1 MSGTTNNPYAVTPPD
16 KTLTQEGV
24 PADAKTV
31 GDALSVVKGML
42 KVAKVKLSD
51 ISVST
56 YNDGYYYT
64 KVVSF
69 ADKIPAN
76 AIVLAATASDWWNLS
91 CGTIF
96 VYTNTTNK
104 SIQITA
110 NKSGTVGVLYIDV
123 LYIEEV

>member
-1 MSGTTNNPYAVTPPD
+1 MSGAANNPYVVTPPD

-51 ISVST
+51 ISVGID
-56 YNDGYYYT
+56 NDGYYYA
-64 KVVSF
+64 KAVSF
-69 ADKIPAN
+69 AGKIPAN
-76 AIVLAATASDWWNLS
+76 TIVLAATASDWGNVS
-91 CGTIF
+91 CGTIS
-96 VYTNTTNK
+96 VYTSTTNK
-104 SIQITA
+104 SIQIMA
-110 NKSGTVGVLYIDV
+110 NKSGTVGTLYIDV

>member
-31 GDALSVVKGML
+31 GDALNVVKGMF

-51 ISVST
+51 ISVGID
-56 YNDGYYYT
+56 NDGYYYS
-64 KVVSF
+64 KAVSF

-76 AIVLAATASDWWNLS
+76 TIVLAATASDWGNLS
-91 CGTIF
+91 CGTIS

-110 NKSGTVGVLYIDV
+110 NKSGTVGTLYIDV